1 MIHNSYSERGKGK
14 SVAIKA
20 EWLLFFK
27 FHDKSVIVINFQLSS
42 TSKYFPCDIAL
53 PIVRMSSK
61 LKNLDCLCYFFPHEL
76 PEIEVMFRIYAEDKL
91 DL

>member
-1 MIHNSYSERGKGK
+1 M
-14 SVAIKA
+14 ATKA

-27 FHDKSVIVINFQLSS
+27 LHDKSIIVINFQLSS
-42 TSKYFPCDIAL
+42 TSEYFPYDIAL

-61 LKNLDCLCYFFPHEL
+61 LKNLDFFPHEL